1 MMEDHER
8 KQIFILQKLEVTFF
22 STSVLPGDGNT
33 GCNVQHKMFRVKD
46 CRKKLSVSHVLL
58 SKRDKATDRKLRFQ
72 KNSAFILEVPKEDGN
87 SRE

>member
-33 GCNVQHKMFRVKD
+33 GCNVQHKMFHVKH
-46 CRKKLSVSHVLL
+46 CRKKLSVSHVLR